1 MINNKI
7 NFLKKIHFQIKN
19 PPVIIMANEESRS
32 FTSEI
37 IGKFLNTSER
47 KAPVFEITS
56 QKSKDINFL
65 IKHSSLPILIVDDA
79 KEKERIAEIRSL
91 IKKIPKKGYL
101 VLNFDDETIRELK
114 KEKSVNQLTF
124 GFQEGADFRAT
135 DVKVNGG
142 TNFKVGYRGN
152 IVPFWLKDISGEE
165 RIYSVLS
172 GAAVGAIF
180 GLNLIEVSQSLKDY

>member
-1 MINNKI
+1 MMNNKI
-7 NFLKKIHFQIKN
+7 NFLKKIHFRLKN
-19 PPVIIMANEESRS
+19 PPIIITAGDENQS

-47 KAPVFEITS
+47 KVPIFEITS
-56 QKSKDINFL
+56 QKSKDIDFL
-65 IKHSSLPILIVDDA
+65 IKHSSLPILILNTA
-79 KEKERIAEIRSL
+79 KEKERIAEIKSL

-114 KEKSVNQLTF
+114 REKFVNQLTF

-135 DVKVNGG
+135 DLKVNGG
-142 TNFKVGYRGN
+142 TNFKVGYEGN
-152 IVPFWLKDISGEE
+152 IVPFWLKDVSGEE

-172 GAAVGAIF
+172 AAAVGAVF
-180 GLNLIEVSQSLKDY
+180 GLNLIEVSQALKDY